1 MTDETEAPAHIGR
14 PTVVFMHGVRM
25 GADDYAS
32 FAAVRVR
39 YDGDSLTI
47 TKGPALA
54 GWLAD
59 ETPVRVK
66 DAEESM
72 PMNAANMQEFQNFMA
87 HWLRGEDW
95 ED

>member
-1 MTDETEAPAHIGR
+1 MTDETLAHVGR
-14 PTVVFMHGVRM
+14 STVVFMHGVRV
-25 GADDYAS
+25 GADDYDS

-47 TKGPALA
+47 TKGQALD
-54 GWLAD
+54 GWLTD

-66 DAEESM
+66 DAEETI
-72 PMNAANMQEFQNFMA
+72 PMNVANMQEFQKFMA